1 MGLEHAETSGSF
13 LKDIMHSGGGL
24 GCSSKATIG
33 EDALAPRDDMPRPTL
48 SSEGGLML
56 QTSRGTGTGRDARFW
71 RRGVGVG
78 ESESGVKS
86 RLHVNRARQ
95 PLVARELTGSAGHAA
110 AYREGSHGLPVPC
123 SPDRESAAACGDHG
137 RPRISACCQGEKLRL

>member
-1 MGLEHAETSGSF
+1 MGLEHAEKSGSF

-86 RLHVNRARQ
+86 SRAATSTSSPQ
-95 PLVARELTGSAGHAA
+95 LALLLLYTTAARTLLGM
-110 AYREGSHGLPVPC
+110 
-123 SPDRESAAACGDHG
+123 G
-137 RPRISACCQGEKLRL
+137 RRNTTTRS

>member
-1 MGLEHAETSGSF
+1 MGLEHAEPSGSF

-33 EDALAPRDDMPRPTL
+33 EDAFAPRDDMPRPTL
-48 SSEGGLML
+48 SSEGGLMP

-86 RLHVNRARQ
+86 SRA
-95 PLVARELTGSAGHAA
+95 ATSMEGTG
-110 AYREGSHGLPVPC
+110 
-123 SPDRESAAACGDHG
+123 
-137 RPRISACCQGEKLRL
+137 LRLMRCTPWVLDMGGVTAALVIVGDVGGMW